1 MYQEFVQV
9 SDYDTPT
16 DTRSRKNKRKK
27 SLSAGDSALSAYM
40 RSMGD
45 YPTFTVDEERET
57 AVALR
62 EARCDRWAALL
73 CYPPLVPSVHK
84 LIAQKLEVEDALEAE
99 LTELEV
105 TAERFRLRRTLAN
118 QAEFEGLCKTIGAK
132 LPDIDIDSELA
143 DLLIADVERIAKNE
157 RDGLTVEVARMPG
170 DSRPFRNYLAACRKS
185 QRRVRRLSETFTKAN
200 LRLVVSLA
208 RRLSR
213 GQLPLQDLIQ
223 EGNIGLLKA
232 IERFDHR
239 RGFRFS
245 TYAGWWIRHSIS
257 RAIYNK
263 GRQVRLPVH
272 VHDASQKITKVRR
285 AHLAKEGREPTIEE
299 LEKQTGIAAAKIERI
314 VRLEQGPII
323 SLDAPASRTDDRA
336 AVDMLEDETEPD
348 PGWALEAVELEQGL
362 EDALSCLRPMEADIL
377 RRRYGLENTEPET
390 LREIGERY
398 ALSRERIR
406 QLQERAVEH
415 MRDEFQRLR
424 LL

>member
-1 MYQEFVQV
+1 
-9 SDYDTPT
+9 
-16 DTRSRKNKRKK
+16 
-27 SLSAGDSALSAYM
+27 M

-45 YPTFTVDEERET
+45 YPTFSVDEERET
-57 AVALR
+57 AIALR
-62 EARCDRWAALL
+62 RARCDRWAALL
-73 CYPPLVPSVHK
+73 CYPPLVPSIRA
-84 LIAQKLEVEDALEAE
+84 LIVERLEVDGALAAE
-99 LTELEV
+99 LARLEDS
-105 TAERFRLRRTLAN
+105 AERFRLRRTLAN
-118 QAEFEGLCKTIGAK
+118 QAEFEELCRALGAK
-132 LPDIDIDSELA
+132 LPDLDTDSELA
-143 DLLIADVERIAKNE
+143 DRLIADVERIANNDRE
-157 RDGLTVEVARMPG
+157 GLCVEVARMPG
-170 DSRPFRNYLAACRKS
+170 DSRPFRNYLAGCREA
-185 QRRVRRLSETFTKAN
+185 QRRVRRLSERFTRAN

-232 IERFDHR
+232 VERFDHR

-245 TYAGWWIRHSIS
+245 TYAGWWIRHAIS

-272 VHDASQKITKVRR
+272 VHDASQKITKARR
-285 AHLAKEGREPTIEE
+285 VYLAKHGREPSVEE
-299 LEKQTGIAAAKIERI
+299 LERETGLATPKIERI
-314 VRLEQGPII
+314 LRLEQGPVL
-323 SLDAPASRTDDRA
+323 SLDAPASRSDDRP
-336 AVDMLEDETEPD
+336 AVDTLEDDAEAS

-362 EDALSCLRPMEADIL
+362 EDALACLRPMEADIL
-377 RRRYGLENTEPET
+377 RRRYGLENTKPET

-415 MRDEFQRLR
+415 MRDEFLRLR